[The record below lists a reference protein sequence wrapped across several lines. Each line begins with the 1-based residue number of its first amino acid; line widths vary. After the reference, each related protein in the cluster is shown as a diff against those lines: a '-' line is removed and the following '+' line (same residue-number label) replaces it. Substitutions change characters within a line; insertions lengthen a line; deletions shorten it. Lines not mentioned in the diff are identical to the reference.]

1 MQLLSASAACRV
13 LSIVLVVLLLSATG
27 AAPVDGDTASSSA
40 AALAAAAGVNSSA
53 PTSAVD
59 ETIETYLCHICLGR
73 DLLNRRVCPTY
84 WPDCH
89 ALCDPHPPPAAGAV
103 SAGSPAS
110 PAVPNRDDPCYVVK
124 IYNNGTHAVVQYLEC
139 RLTRWCSLTCGGG
152 DDVRALGAAATS
164 PVPAAPSSLQGM
176 PPPRVAERRV
186 CNSQVTARGRPVP
199 GGARARSRLG

>member
-1 MQLLSASAACRV
+1 MQLLPAACRI
-13 LSIVLVVLLLSATG
+13 LSLVLVLLLLSATG
-27 AAPVDGDTASSSA
+27 AAPVDGDTASSNA
-40 AALAAAAGVNSSA
+40 AALTSAAGGNSSA
-53 PTSAVD
+53 LTSAVD

-103 SAGSPAS
+103 PAGPPAL

-124 IYNNGTHAVVQYLEC
+124 IYNNGTHTVVQYLDC

-164 PVPAAPSSLQGM
+164 PAPATPSSLQGM

>member
-1 MQLLSASAACRV
+1 MQLLSASAACRAPS
-13 LSIVLVVLLLSATG
+13 LVLVVLLLSATG
-27 AAPVDGDTASSSA
+27 AAPVNGDATSTNA
-40 AALAAAAGVNSSA
+40 AAGGVNSSA

-103 SAGSPAS
+103 PAGPPAL

-124 IYNNGTHAVVQYLEC
+124 IYNNGTHAVVQYLDC

-152 DDVRALGAAATS
+152 DGVRALGAAATS
-164 PVPAAPSSLQGM
+164 PAPAAPSSLQGM

-186 CNSQVTARGRPVP
+186 CNSQVAARGRPAL
-199 GGARARSRLG
+199 GGARARARLG

>member
-1 MQLLSASAACRV
+1 MQLLSAACRA
-13 LSIVLVVLLLSATG
+13 LSLVLVVLLLSATG
-27 AAPVDGDTASSSA
+27 AAPIDGDTASSSNA
-40 AALAAAAGVNSSA
+40 AALTAAGGVNSSSPA
-53 PTSAVD
+53 SAVD

-89 ALCDPHPPPAAGAV
+89 ALCDPHPPPAGP
-103 SAGSPAS
+103 PAL
-110 PAVPNRDDPCYVVK
+110 PAAPNRDDPCYVVK
-124 IYNNGTHAVVQYLEC
+124 IYNNGTHAVVQYLDC

-164 PVPAAPSSLQGM
+164 PAPAAPSSLQGM

-186 CNSQVTARGRPVP
+186 CNSQVAARGRPVP